1 MESQPTAPEAPLLP
15 LFLAEPQLA
24 GSWRLLASDTS
35 LAGDDISDPWL
46 TGGTPARV
54 FSLFGF
60 FLTLPALK
68 TEPWDARA
76 VCPSRQGSGIIPTG
90 VGTKCLDFA
99 AFIAPVSDK
108 FIVNVICGVGLHA
121 VHP

>member
-15 LFLAEPQLA
+15 LCFLQSPTMLAADGFWPQTHP
-24 GSWRLLASDTS
+24 SQMTS
-35 LAGDDISDPWL
+35 LILGLQVEPSPESFLW
-46 TGGTPARV
+46 V
-54 FSLFGF
+54 

-76 VCPSRQGSGIIPTG
+76 VCPSRQGSGISSTG
-90 VGTKCLDFA
+90 VGTKRLDFA
-99 AFIAPVSDK
+99 AFIAPASDR
-108 FIVNVICGVGLHA
+108 FIVNMICAVGLHA